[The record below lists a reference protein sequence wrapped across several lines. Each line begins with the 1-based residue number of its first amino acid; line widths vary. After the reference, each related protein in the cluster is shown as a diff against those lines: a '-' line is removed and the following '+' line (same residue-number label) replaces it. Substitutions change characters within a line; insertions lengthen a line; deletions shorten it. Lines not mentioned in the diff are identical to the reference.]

1 MATCMT
7 WTHHN
12 FLACVCTLCWGKR
25 HEAARSMKM
34 DKTMYQHLAL
44 IQKFSMLHTYWS
56 IFSAEWF
63 QVKEVIFIIHISKGT
78 PTCSDTW
85 YHTVHDPYQA
95 KKLLFLW
102 IARVWCYTKEPTD
115 TTRNGTSPGLKE
127 KLCNSAGQKLDWEVS
142 LGHSNNNNN
151 SFWSPARIS
160 QKGPWIRH
168 CNATEHAQFIKIL
181 PCQHNNNNEPR
192 TRITFCA
199 ATWPE
204 T

>member
-102 IARVWCYTKEPTD
+102 IARVWYYTKEPTD

-127 KLCNSAGQKLDWEVS
+127 KLCNSAGQKLDREVS
-142 LGHSNNNNN
+142 LCVAAWRRWTSAIRKSRLSMGAWQREAILFYES
-151 SFWSPARIS
+151 SLSTSLIFWLAIVIWSVRKCTCAIPANLR
-160 QKGPWIRH
+160 
-168 CNATEHAQFIKIL
+168 
-181 PCQHNNNNEPR
+181 
-192 TRITFCA
+192 
-199 ATWPE
+199 
-204 T
+204 